1 MLVQPAYHGYSRKAL
16 QAEPTSQKS
25 CCAILDLKK
34 SIETCNKLS
43 DPAASASKRNP
54 HKTMSSN
61 STPQPEQSI
70 LSDRDVN
77 TSLTNSSATSSTVE
91 KDVGTKPQPK
101 MAGQATDMDYHR
113 RVLQSKLDEESYATP
128 IGSEQCEWNYRSGG
142 RLCSSLQ
149 MR

>member
-1 MLVQPAYHGYSRKAL
+1 
-16 QAEPTSQKS
+16 
-25 CCAILDLKK
+25 
-34 SIETCNKLS
+34 
-43 DPAASASKRNP
+43 
-54 HKTMSSN
+54 MSSN

-113 RVLQSKLDEESYATP
+113 RVLQSKLDEESGKQTYVSPSDGIMSPCTAKLSALKHKHYGKVKP
-128 IGSEQCEWNYRSGG
+128 QSLFGKKSGMSTTVSADAPELLHNDG
-142 RLCSSLQ
+142 TLESAGI
-149 MR
+149 